1 MPTEVR
7 TPPQSSAPMTRD
19 DRGDGLLVFAGVMV
33 LVAGVLSVIHGIA
46 AIDNANLF
54 VNDAQFV
61 FSDLNTWG
69 WIVLALG
76 VLQISAAFSIWAGGK
91 YGQWFGIF
99 AASLSA
105 IGALMMLPAYPFYG
119 LALFAVDVTII
130 YALAAYG
137 GRRME
142 V

>member
-7 TPPQSSAPMTRD
+7 TPPQASVPHTRD
-19 DRGDGLLVFAGVMV
+19 DRGDGLLVFAGIMV
-33 LVAGVLSVIHGIA
+33 LVAGVLNVIHGIA
-46 AIDNANLF
+46 AIDDANLF
-54 VNDAQFV
+54 VNGAQFV

-76 VLQISAAFSIWAGGK
+76 VLQVCAAFSIWAGGK

-105 IGALMMLPAYPFYG
+105 IGALMMLPAYPFYA
-119 LALFAVDVTII
+119 LALFAIDVTII
-130 YALAAYG
+130 YALAVYG

>member
-1 MPTEVR
+1 MATEVG
-7 TPPQSSAPMTRD
+7 TPPQAPPQPAMD

-33 LVAGVLSVIHGIA
+33 LVAGVLNSIHGIA

-54 VNDAQFV
+54 VNGAQFV

-76 VLQISAAFSIWAGGK
+76 VLQVCAAFSIWAGGK

-105 IGALMMLPAYPFYG
+105 IGALMMLPAYPFYA
-119 LALFAVDVTII
+119 LAIFAIDVTII